1 MKDER
6 YRHELSLEKSYN
18 SVYDNEIINLR
29 SIRVDNWP
37 RNREEA
43 LIKWAGSGK
52 RLLEIGFGPGHVLY
66 NLRNRFEELYGIE
79 LSSRRVEEAQGA
91 FRRAGVSNVRIAV
104 GNIENGLDFPEGHFD
119 CILWA
124 DVIEHIIDLWAA
136 MKETRRLLRKGG
148 CLLTT
153 TPNIAELRRRLKLL
167 FGTFPSTS
175 GANEGINVR
184 EGELFDGGHVH
195 YFTFSMLEKLY
206 RKYGIEPLY
215 RYGFGRLGHLHNL
228 WPSLLSSAI
237 CIKGVKK

>member
-1 MKDER
+1 MKDEQDR
-6 YRHELSLEKSYN
+6 RELSLRKSYN
-18 SVYDNEIINLR
+18 SIYDNEIIDLKD
-29 SIRVDNWP
+29 IRVNWP

-52 RLLEIGFGPGHVLY
+52 RLLEIGFGPGRVLY
-66 NLRNRFEELYGIE
+66 NLRTRFEELYGIE
-79 LSSRRVEEAQGA
+79 LSSRRAEKAQDA
-91 FRRAGVSNVRIAV
+91 FQRAGVTNVQVIV
-104 GNIENGLDFPEGHFD
+104 GNIEDGLDFPDDYFD
-119 CILWA
+119 CIVWA

-136 MKETRRLLRKGG
+136 MEEIRRLLRKGG

-153 TPNIAELRRRLKLL
+153 TPNIAELRRRVKLL

-175 GANEGINVR
+175 GSNEGIDVR

-215 RYGFGRLGHLHNL
+215 RYGFGRLGRLHNL